1 MHCSARSFAVF
12 LVLIFA
18 LTSSAAAADAPS
30 VIKKPA
36 AVKKLV
42 IQKPPAV
49 VALPRSGTVP
59 TDAKGAPL
67 NLDFESGTL
76 ANWKAEGDAFARQ
89 PVKGDTVH
97 ARRDDMR
104 SDHAGQFWI
113 GTYEIAGDKP
123 RGKLSSVPF
132 KVTQP
137 FASFLVGGGSSRQ
150 TRVEVVLKDSDQVIY
165 QVSGDDNENMKPVAV
180 DLSQQMGKQIYIR
193 LVDDASDGWGHINF
207 DDFRFHAA
215 KPNFPAR
222 PAPQAL
228 DVYAHAGLPPLEAAK
243 DMTVPE
249 GFSVTLYA
257 GEPDVVQPIAQAIDD
272 RGRLWIAEAYSY
284 PRRVPDKMARDRILI
299 FQDTDGDGHFDT
311 RKVFADKLNLVSGL
325 EVGFGGVW
333 VGAAPNL
340 LFIPDADGD
349 DRPDGPPQVVLDGW
363 GYQDTHE
370 TLNTF
375 TWGPDGWLYGCHGVF
390 THSRVGK
397 PGTPQEQRVP
407 INAGL
412 WRYHPTK
419 KVFEVFAEGTSNP
432 WGVDFNDQGQAM
444 LTACVIPHLFHMI
457 QGGRFDR
464 QAGQPFNPYTYDDI
478 KTIALHRHWVGATPH
493 GGNNRS
499 DSAGGGHAHAG
510 AMIYLGDRWPEKYHN
525 QIFMNNIH
533 GARLNQDQLT
543 PQGSGYVGNRAPDF
557 LLANDSWSQIIN
569 LQLGPDGQMYMIDW
583 YDKNQ
588 CHRTEVDAHD
598 RTNGRIFRVSY
609 GETKPVHVDLKKLSS
624 QELVKLQ
631 LRKNDWYVRHAR
643 RILQERGPDPSVVP
657 ALTEMAFEH
666 ADETR
671 RLRGLWALHAIRA
684 LGEEQVARGLANDSP
699 LVRAWTIQFAL
710 EDKHPSDATLA
721 TLARLAKD
729 DPSPV
734 VRLYLASAAGRLPPE
749 KRWDIVDGLLRHAE
763 DAGDHNLPLMYWF
776 AAEPLA
782 EVDAGRALNLAMS
795 ARLAPVLAYMT
806 RRIGALDSPDAIAIL
821 VDAIASADKPDVQRT
836 LLAGINESLK
846 GRRKVDMPLRWPPVY
861 QRMAKAEDAEIRAQA
876 TALAITF
883 GDPVAMKAMREVLS
897 NHQADL
903 GARQNALAALLKV
916 KDPGLA
922 TTLQALVDEPAL
934 RSAAL
939 RALAAY
945 DDAKTPEVLLAHYQ
959 KLAPAEKRDA
969 LGTLASRVSYAQ
981 ALLSAVGDKRIAS
994 ADLSADLIRQL
1005 RNLKSKELDQ
1015 KIAKVWGAVR
1025 DTPQDKLLLIAHYKK
1040 LLTAAP
1046 QQPPDVVLGRAVF
1059 AKTCQK
1065 CHTLFGVGAKVG
1077 PELTGSNRADL
1088 NYVLSNVLDSSALVG
1103 KDYQTTV
1110 IQTTGG
1116 RVLTGLVRAEDK
1128 NSVTLVTADA
1138 TEVIPKGEID
1148 QRELSDKSM
1157 MPDDLW
1163 KPLSNHEIRSLVAY
1177 LASPAQTPI
1186 LATTDNLATLFNGQ
1200 DLTGWQG
1207 DSSLWSV
1214 ENGEIVG
1221 RTAGLKRNE
1230 FLRSDMAVGDFR
1242 LEVKVK
1248 LVDNR
1253 GNSGIQFRSEA
1264 LPDGEMK
1271 GYQADVG
1278 KGWWG
1283 KLYEENG
1290 RALLWNQ
1297 SGEKY
1302 VKPGDWNTY
1311 EVVAVGAKIRTS
1323 INGHECVKLDDPSGA
1338 ARGILAFQLH
1348 AGDPTEVRFKDI
1360 KLELNPRAEIAAGAG
1375 N

>member
-1 MHCSARSFAVF
+1 MHGPSRSLAVL
-12 LVLIFA
+12 LVLVFA
-18 LTSSAAAADAPS
+18 WSSPASAADAPS
-30 VIKKPA
+30 VDKPA
-36 AVKKLV
+36 A
-42 IQKPPAV
+42 AV
-49 VALPRSGTVP
+49 ATPQGTARQGTVP
-59 TDAKGAPL
+59 VDDNGAPL
-67 NLDFESGTL
+67 NLDFEAGTL
-76 ANWKAEGDAFARQ
+76 AGWKAEGNAFAQQ
-89 PVKGDTVH
+89 PVKGDSVH
-97 ARRDDMR
+97 KRRDDMR
-104 SDHAGQFWI
+104 SDHAGQFWV
-113 GTYEIAGDKP
+113 GTYEIGGDAAQ
-123 RGKLSSVPF
+123 GKLTSVPF
-132 KVTQP
+132 TVKQP
-137 FASFLVGGGSSRQ
+137 FASFLVGGGATPR
-150 TRVEVVLKDSDQVIY
+150 TRVEIVRKDTDQTIY
-165 QVSGDDNENMKPVAV
+165 QISGDDNENMRPVAV
-180 DLSQQMGKQIYIR
+180 DLSQHVGKQIYLR
-193 LVDDASDGWGHINF
+193 LVDQSTTGWGHLNF
-207 DDFRFHAA
+207 DDFRVHAA
-215 KPNFPAR
+215 KPDFPAR
-222 PAPQAL
+222 PAPPAL
-228 DVYAHAGLPPLEAAK
+228 DVYVNAGLSPTEAARG
-243 DMTVPE
+243 MTVPE
-249 GFSVTLYA
+249 GFSVTLFA

-272 RGRLWIAEAYSY
+272 RGRLWVAETYSY
-284 PRRVPDKMARDRILI
+284 PRRVADNQARDRILI

-311 RKVFADKLNLVSGL
+311 RKVFAEKLNLVSGL

-333 VGAAPNL
+333 VGAAPHL

-349 DRPDGPPQVVLDGW
+349 DKPDGPPQILLDGW

-397 PGTPQEQRVP
+397 PGTPDDRRVP
-407 INAGL
+407 INAGV

-419 KVFEVFAEGTSNP
+419 KEFEVFAHGTSNP

-457 QGGRFDR
+457 QGGRYDR
-464 QAGQPFNPYTYDDI
+464 QGGPHFNPYNYDDI
-478 KTIALHRHWVGATPH
+478 KTIAVHRHYVGATPH

-510 AMIYLGDRWPEKYHN
+510 AMIYLGDQWPEKYRN

-588 CHRTEVDAHD
+588 CHRHEVEVHD

-609 GETKPVHVDLKKLSS
+609 GDAKAASVDLKKLSS
-624 QELVKLQ
+624 PELVKLQ
-631 LRKNDWYVRHAR
+631 LHKNDWYVRHAR
-643 RILQERGPDPSVVP
+643 RVLQERGPDPAVTQ
-657 ALTEMAFEH
+657 ALVEMAFNH

-671 RLRGLWALHAIRA
+671 RLRGLWALHAIHA
-684 LGEEQVARGLANDSP
+684 FGEEQIAVGLSNDSP
-699 LVRAWTIQFAL
+699 YVRAWTIQLAL
-710 EDKHPSDATLA
+710 ENKQPSGATLA

-734 VRLYLASAAGRLPPE
+734 VRLYLASAADRLPLE
-749 KRWDIVDGLLRHAE
+749 KRWDIVTNLVQHAD

-782 EVDAGRALNLAMS
+782 AADTSRALKLGLN
-795 ARLAPVLAYMT
+795 ARVAPLLAYMT
-806 RRIGALDSPDAIAIL
+806 QRIGALDSPTAITAL
-821 VDAIASADKPDVQRT
+821 VDALGQTDKPDVQLT
-836 LLAGINESLK
+836 LLKGINESLK
-846 GRRKVDMPLRWPPVY
+846 GRRKVDMPPTWPAVY
-861 QRMAKAEDAEIRAQA
+861 QRMAKVGDAKIRAQA

-883 GDPVAMKAMREVLS
+883 GDPTVMTEMRGVLS
-897 NHQADL
+897 NSKADL
-903 GARQNALAALLKV
+903 TARKNALASLLKV

-922 TTLQALVDEPAL
+922 TTLQTLVDEPTL
-934 RSAAL
+934 RSDAL

-945 DDAKTPEVLLAHYQ
+945 DDAKTPDVILARYH
-959 KLAPAEKRDA
+959 KLSPAEKREA
-969 LGTLASRVSYAQ
+969 LATLASRVPYAD
-981 ALLSAVGDKRIAS
+981 ALLTVVGEKQIAS

-1040 LLTAAP
+1040 LLTAKS
-1046 QQPPDVVLGRAVF
+1046 QQPPDVATGRAAF

-1065 CHTLFGVGAKVG
+1065 CHTLFAVGAKVG

-1116 RVLTGLVRAEDK
+1116 RVLTGLVKAEDK
-1128 NSVTLVTADA
+1128 NAVTLVTADA
-1138 TEVIPKGEID
+1138 TEVIPQGEID

-1163 KPLSNHEIRSLVAY
+1163 KTLSDHEVRSLVAY
-1177 LASPAQTPI
+1177 LASPAQTLM
-1186 LATTDNLATLFNGQ
+1186 LATADNAATLFNGQ
-1200 DLTGWQG
+1200 DLSGWQG

-1221 RTAGLKRNE
+1221 RTSGLKRNE
-1230 FLRSDMAVGDFR
+1230 FLRSDFVVGDFR
-1242 LEVKVK
+1242 LVVKVK
-1248 LVDNR
+1248 LVGNR

-1264 LPDGEMK
+1264 LSNGEMK

-1290 RALLWNQ
+1290 RALLWNE
-1297 SGEKY
+1297 SGEKH
-1302 VKPGDWNTY
+1302 VKLGDWNTY
-1311 EVVAVGAKIRTS
+1311 EVVADGAKIRTS
-1323 INGHECVKLDDPSGA
+1323 INGHECVNLDDPTGA

-1348 AGDPTEVRFKDI
+1348 SGDATEVRIKDI
-1360 KLELNPRAEIAAGAG
+1360 KLEVNPQAEVAVGAG
-1375 N
+1375 K